1 MCSPRIRGVTA
12 KECLLAR
19 MKILGTVS
27 LLCSLLISSSAIE
40 SDGQS
45 SSPDEL
51 IRQVVRTETEAMS
64 GQQPRWMYFLSDD
77 KENISIVR
85 MVLETR
91 QGTISKVVCRNRQA
105 LSNPENQAERQ
116 HLEQLASNPGEQQ
129 KHFRREA
136 KDEARIEELI
146 RMLAGGFRFETLGPV
161 GNLLR
166 LKFYPNPGFHPAN
179 IDQRIFHAM
188 TGTVLVDPR
197 RKRLVRIAGYFLR
210 DVDFGAGLLG
220 KVKQGGS
227 VDIVRQDVGNGDW
240 NPVEL
245 HVGVRARVL
254 FKSLDVHRN
263 LRFWGFRQVRSGMS
277 VKEAVALL
285 EQQPSTCP
293 R

>member
-1 MCSPRIRGVTA
+1 MRILVN
-12 KECLLAR
+12 
-19 MKILGTVS
+19 IS
-27 LLCSLLISSSAIE
+27 LLCSLLISSPAIE
-40 SDGQS
+40 PDGQS

-51 IRQVVRTETEAMS
+51 IRQVVRTETDAMRN
-64 GQQPRWMYFLSDD
+64 QQPRWMYFLSDD
-77 KENISIVR
+77 KENVSITR

-91 QGTISKVVCRNRQA
+91 QGTVSKTVCRNRQA
-105 LSNPENQAERQ
+105 LSSPEKQAERQ
-116 HLEQLASNPGEQQ
+116 HLEQLAANPGEQQ

-146 RMLAGGFRFETLGPV
+146 RMLAGGFRFETIGPA
-161 GNLLR
+161 GNLIRLR
-166 LKFYPNPGFHPAN
+166 FYPNPAFHPAN

-197 RKRLVRIAGYFLR
+197 RKRLVRIVGYFLR

-220 KVKQGGS
+220 KVKQGGT

-240 NPVEL
+240 NAVEL
-245 HVGVRARVL
+245 HVGVKARVL

-263 LRFWGFRQVRSGMS
+263 LRFWGFRPVRSGMS
-277 VKEAVALL
+277 IKEAVALL
-285 EQQPSTCP
+285 EQQPATCP